1 MYTICSKAKY
11 TSPSNQSVFTS
22 VPSVEWPTLEFWL
35 RRHDVH
41 DYPLWMIYSSLSVLL
56 PWVHP
61 HDGTSTACY
70 YYKVIHLLLPMDC
83 SLPKGRSHLS
93 FTCEFPEPTR
103 GQEDSRCSRSR
114 VPIRSL
120 IHCGCPC
127 CLTQISCVPRE
138 ERALQKPCPESSLV
152 YWSEQRPWLC
162 SQARNCLLSHAHPA
176 MAWVLVQ
183 GWRRPNSPAVSW
195 EISAVVFNSWPQLSL
210 GNLWIWLNPL
220 EMRLWRHIPLERRD
234 FPLGVCIQSKVRW
247 WVLSCSPAYQ
257 ANLRSFS
264 GQRYNGLW
272 KCNLSPWRRQTV
284 WNKVLRQRNRKGN
297 KLLIFHMRE

>member
-1 MYTICSKAKY
+1 MFMTTPCGWFTLLYLCSCRGSIPMTAPAQCVTITRLSICISQWTVRFPRAGA
-11 TSPSNQSVFTS
+11 TSPSPVNFLSPPVAKRIAGAHVHVYPSDHWFTAVAPVALLRFLACPVRSGLCRNPVQKAVLCTGQSSSPVGS
-22 VPSVEWPTLEFWL
+22 LAWL
-35 RRHDVH
+35 WCD
-41 DYPLWMIYSSLSVLL
+41 D
-56 PWVHP
+56 
-61 HDGTSTACY
+61 
-70 YYKVIHLLLPMDC
+70 
-83 SLPKGRSHLS
+83 
-93 FTCEFPEPTR
+93 
-103 GQEDSRCSRSR
+103 
-114 VPIRSL
+114 
-120 IHCGCPC
+120 
-127 CLTQISCVPRE
+127 
-138 ERALQKPCPESSLV
+138 RAA
-152 YWSEQRPWLC
+152 QRPWLC

-272 KCNLSPWRRQTV
+272 KCNLSPWRTQTV

-297 KLLIFHMRE
+297 KLLIFHMRK